1 MIDLLIIQK
10 QSLYYREQKLRML
23 QEQEDDEWDAMKGEI
38 NSSENEEEVED
49 YSWYVDSDP
58 DTYFCLCTKFK

>member
-1 MIDLLIIQK
+1 
-10 QSLYYREQKLRML
+10 ML